1 MLYVDDEM
9 RSRAGFA
16 MPDEV
21 MVALSDASAAV
32 FHHLQTHAAVPI
44 PLSPSLALSIALPLS
59 PSLALSIALPLS
71 PSLALS
77 LASH

>member
-32 FHHLQTHAAVPI
+32 FHQLQTHAAVPI
-44 PLSPSLALSIALPLS
+44 LDENPGP
-59 PSLALSIALPLS
+59 
-71 PSLALS
+71 
-77 LASH
+77 